1 MDTSALLRLLALA
14 LAVASLPLAWW
25 WVRSRRGDVR
35 RRVLALALLTSF
47 LTFDLIVFGAFTRLT
62 DSGLGCP
69 DWPGCYGHA
78 SPLGA
83 SSQIAQEQAALPSGA
98 VTFTKAWIEMIH
110 RYLAMAVGALII
122 ALLAASLRHRRA
134 AGLEWRLPALTLVWV
149 IVQGLFGKYTV
160 TWKLQPGVVTL
171 HLLGGM
177 LLLGLLVAQC
187 ERLRHEP
194 VRAAPLPAGL
204 LILAMAA
211 VLVQMALGAWVSS
224 NYAVLACQGFPQC
237 NGQWWPEM
245 DFTHGFALTRELGRT
260 LGGEFLPVQALVAVH
275 WVHRA
280 FALVMLAVV
289 GWLAWRAM
297 GQTAWRR
304 HGLALAALLALQVAT
319 GMSNVVL
326 NWPLAMAL
334 LHTAGA
340 ALIWAVLVSLAQRS
354 LQART

>member
-1 MDTSALLRLLALA
+1 MEPQALMRLFGLA
-14 LAVASLPLAWW
+14 AVVAGLPLAWW
-25 WVRSRRGDVR
+25 WVRNRRGDVR
-35 RRVLALALLTSF
+35 RRVLALAVLTAF

-78 SPLGA
+78 SPVGA
-83 SSQIAQEQAALPSGA
+83 ARAIAAEQAALPSGP

-110 RYLAMAVGALII
+110 RYLAMGVGALII
-122 ALLAASLRHRRA
+122 VLLAASLRHRRQG
-134 AGLEWRLPALTLVWV
+134 GLGWGLPAFTLVWV

-160 TWKLQPGVVTL
+160 TLKLQPGIVTL

-177 LLLGLLVAQC
+177 VLLGLLVAQV
-187 ERLRHEP
+187 ERLRE
-194 VRAAPLPAGL
+194 APLRARPLPVAWL
-204 LILAMAA
+204 VASLAA
-211 VLVQMALGAWVSS
+211 VLVQMGLGAWVSS
-224 NYAVLACQGFPQC
+224 NYAVLACQGFPTC
-237 NGQWWPEM
+237 NGQWWPPM
-245 DFTHGFALTRELGRT
+245 DFSHGFALSRELGKT
-260 LGGEFLPVQALVAVH
+260 TGGDYLPMQALVAVH

-289 GWLAWRAM
+289 GTLAWQAWRHR
-297 GQTAWRR
+297 AWRR
-304 HGLALAALLALQVAT
+304 HGQALAALLAVQVLT

-340 ALIWAVLVSLAQRS
+340 ALIWAVLVSLTQRS
-354 LQART
+354 MQGRT